1 MKLHGGPFNGQS
13 AVAYGAEIGGLIDVN
28 HRSYRI
34 TSVEMVPGWRESV
47 ASAIYVPKKPA
58 ATARPNRRSAARAD
72 GRGRRDGGL
81 RP

>member
-1 MKLHGGPFNGQS
+1 MSKPSGSLTVKLHGGPFDGQS

-34 TSVEMVPGWRESV
+34 TSVETVPGWRESV

-58 ATARPNRRSAARAD
+58 TTRAVTK
-72 GRGRRDGGL
+72 
-81 RP
+81 PQT

>member
-1 MKLHGGPFNGQS
+1 MTVKLHGGPFNGQS

-47 ASAIYVPKKPA
+47 ASAIYVPKKVAPVKVAAKPA
-58 ATARPNRRSAARAD
+58 PAPAPE
-72 GRGRRDGGL
+72 
-81 RP
+81 

>member
-1 MKLHGGPFNGQS
+1 MTRPSGSVTVKLHGGPFDGQS

-34 TSVEMVPGWRESV
+34 TKVETVPGWRESV

-58 ATARPNRRSAARAD
+58 SPAKAAAQ
-72 GRGRRDGGL
+72 
-81 RP
+81 PK